1 MFYRRKN
8 NFRVRDLYSGE
19 NRASMKNITPQ
30 HTYEYH
36 PVGKILDGPRSKI
49 DYVYGFA
56 YKKLLY
62 SSQTAYQKIEVYDT
76 ALFGKLLKLDDFFQ
90 TSEKEEFFYHE
101 LMVHPAMC
109 SHSNPEKILIIGGGD
124 GGILKNVLY
133 HQNVK
138 KAVLVEIDGEVVRA
152 SKKYL
157 PSVSGNAFGD
167 KRTQLIIR
175 DGNRFIKE
183 TKEKFDVI
191 IADLTDPLG
200 PSKNLYG
207 KNFYDQI
214 SNLLNKRG
222 IFQLHTEFCV
232 TRPELS
238 RQIYENLK
246 SCFKYAAPYAYYIP
260 LYGGLMGFSTN
271 SDYTDASKIKA
282 EVIEKRLRERKVKN
296 LRLYNG
302 QFHEALFT
310 LPNFLKKL
318 YSVKI

>member
-1 MFYRRKN
+1 M
-8 NFRVRDLYSGE
+8 
-19 NRASMKNITPQ
+19 TPRY
-30 HTYEYH
+30 TYEYH
-36 PVGKILDGPRSKI
+36 PTGKILDGPLSKI

-76 ALFGKLLKLDDFFQ
+76 ALFGKLLKLDGFFQ

-109 SHSNPEKILIIGGGD
+109 SHPNPENVLIIGGGD
-124 GGILKNVLY
+124 GGILKNVLR

-138 KAVLVEIDGEVVRA
+138 KAVMVEIDGEVIKM

-157 PSVSGNAFGD
+157 PSVSEKAFED
-167 KRTQLIIR
+167 KRTQLIIG
-175 DGNRFIKE
+175 DGNKFIKE
-183 TKEKFDVI
+183 TKDKFDVI

-200 PSKNLYG
+200 PSKSLYA
-207 KNFYDQI
+207 KNFYNKI
-214 SNLLNKRG
+214 SSLLNKNG
-222 IFQLHTEFCV
+222 LFQLHTELCV

-238 RQIYENLK
+238 RQIYKNLK
-246 SCFKYAAPYAYYIP
+246 YCFKYAAPCAHYIP

-271 SDYTDASKIKA
+271 SDYTDVSKIKA
-282 EVIEKRLRERKVKN
+282 EIIEKRLRERKVKN
-296 LRLYNG
+296 LQLYNG
-302 QFHEALFT
+302 KFHEALFA

-318 YSVKI
+318 YAV